1 MKTAAILMLGALLAS
16 SAWARVGET
25 AEQAAERYGPA
36 RDTHA
41 GIYSNTIVR
50 EYRMAGIRVEAT
62 FFTVAPAVFMIA
74 QGKSI
79 IGQIKYSL
87 PYQMAQSNE
96 VAKATLLQL
105 LEANADG
112 QHWEMVANR
121 PATQDYTR
129 PGATA
134 TVEQTQLTVT
144 LTGYAAFAESEKAR
158 LVTEQGTRI
167 ENRMKDF

>member
-1 MKTAAILMLGALLAS
+1 MKAAAILMLGALLVG

-36 RDTHA
+36 LDTHA

-50 EYRMAGIRVEAT
+50 EYRMAGVQVEAT
-62 FFTVAPAVFMIA
+62 YFTIA
-74 QGKSI
+74 QGKI
-79 IGQIKYSL
+79 VIGEIKYSL
-87 PYQMAQSNE
+87 PYQMAQSNTM
-96 VAKATLLQL
+96 AKAALLQL

-112 QHWEMVANR
+112 QHWDMHANR
-121 PATQDYTR
+121 PASQDYTR

-144 LTGYAAFAESEKAR
+144 LNEYTVYADSEKAR
-158 LVTEQGTRI
+158 IVREQGARI
-167 ENRMKDF
+167 DTRMKDF